1 MRIVVAV
8 LLTCLPSLAAGQ
20 SLGEAARKEA
30 ERREKNKKAGVKAKS
45 YTDQDLPS
53 SGAKP
58 PTGADGEPTAPPDT
72 IPPAPAS
79 SEVEDESDSR
89 AQAEAG
95 WRERL
100 ADLTAQRDKAKA
112 IHEELSKLWL
122 VEGEQYVDDKGRVVI
137 ASLGDLRAKIARAKE
152 RWDAAEKAIADLH
165 EEARRAGI
173 PPGWLR

>member
-8 LLTCLPSLAAGQ
+8 LLLCLPSLAAGQ

-45 YTDQDLPS
+45 YTDQDLPA
-53 SGAKP
+53 SGTKP
-58 PTGADGEPTAPPDT
+58 PAGAPGEPADT
-72 IPPAPAS
+72 PVSTPQRES
-79 SEVEDESDSR
+79 SEVEDESESR
-89 AQAEAG
+89 AQAEAQ

-100 ADLTAQRDKAKA
+100 AELTARRDKARTL
-112 IHEELSKLWL
+112 HEELSKLWL
-122 VEGEQYVDDKGRVVI
+122 VGGERYVDDKGRVVI
-137 ASLGDLRAKIARAKE
+137 ASLDDLRTKIARAKE
-152 RWDAAEKAIADLH
+152 RWDAAEKALEDLH

>member
-1 MRIVVAV
+1 MRIVVAG
-8 LLTCLPSLAAGQ
+8 LLLCLPSLAAGQ

-45 YTDQDLPS
+45 YTDQDLPAS
-53 SGAKP
+53 ATKP
-58 PTGADGEPTAPPDT
+58 PAGAEGQPAAPPAT
-72 IPPAPAS
+72 MPPASAS
-79 SEVEDESDSR
+79 SEVEDESDGR
-89 AQAEAG
+89 RQAEAQ

-100 ADLTAQRDKAKA
+100 ADLTAQRAKAKA
-112 IHEELSKLWL
+112 IHEELSQLWL
-122 VEGEQYVDDKGRVVI
+122 VDGEQYVDDKGRVVI